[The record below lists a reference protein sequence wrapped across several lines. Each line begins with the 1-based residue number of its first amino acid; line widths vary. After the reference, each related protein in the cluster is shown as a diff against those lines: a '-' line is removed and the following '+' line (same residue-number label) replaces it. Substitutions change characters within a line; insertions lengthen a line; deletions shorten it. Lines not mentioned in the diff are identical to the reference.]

1 VSRQTIK
8 DVTGKLLG
16 SIDDANLSGR
26 EWAYDSQGKVL
37 GSFDSQTNTTKTATG
52 RLLAKGDGLVALIF
66 GRRG

>member
-8 DVTGKLLG
+8 DSTGRLLG
-16 SIDDANLSGR
+16 SIDDGNPNGS

-37 GSFDSQTNTTKTATG
+37 GSFDPQTNTTKTATG
-52 RLLAKGDGLVALIF
+52 KLLAKGNGLAGLIF